1 MQKSFVA
8 RLNKIDGKTLDKL
21 HIKNEAEA
29 KDILN
34 GLNNAK
40 WQVASIETKEVK
52 RNPAAPFTTSTLQ
65 QEANRKLGFSGKQ
78 TMMIA
83 QQLYEGV
90 ELGPE
95 GSTGLITYMR
105 TDSVNLSAQALGQA
119 KTVIS
124 KLFGEKYALAEPRRY
139 KTKSKGA
146 QEAHEAIRPTSLARK
161 PEEVKKY
168 LDRNQYRLYELVW
181 KRTLATQMPEAIF
194 QATTVDIETATKY
207 GFRANGQTVV
217 FDGFLRV
224 YMEGRDEEDASSV
237 ALAEEEGMLPELSE
251 KEPLKLLELKPN
263 QHFTEA
269 KPRFTDASLVKALEE
284 FGIGRP
290 STYAPTIGTLIER
303 EYVTRD
309 QKRLMP
315 TEIGILVT
323 DFLNEH
329 FPNIIDYQFTAHME
343 EELDEIAEGEIKWQP
358 VIDEFYKP
366 FSEKLEAK
374 KETLE
379 KVTEPIKDLCPICG
393 GPMVAKFGRFGKFG
407 ACARYPECKGK
418 VILDPEEKELQKYA
432 ETQKCPECGAPM
444 SVKRGR
450 FGPFLGCSRYP
461 ECKGIAKIEKKFG
474 PCPDCGQGVVV
485 ERRGGKGKRIFYGC
499 SRYPDCKYTTNKK
512 PENPKTA

>member
-1 MQKSFVA
+1 
-8 RLNKIDGKTLDKL
+8 
-21 HIKNEAEA
+21 
-29 KDILN
+29 
-34 GLNNAK
+34 
-40 WQVASIETKEVK
+40 
-52 RNPAAPFTTSTLQ
+52 
-65 QEANRKLGFSGKQ
+65 
-78 TMMIA
+78 MIA